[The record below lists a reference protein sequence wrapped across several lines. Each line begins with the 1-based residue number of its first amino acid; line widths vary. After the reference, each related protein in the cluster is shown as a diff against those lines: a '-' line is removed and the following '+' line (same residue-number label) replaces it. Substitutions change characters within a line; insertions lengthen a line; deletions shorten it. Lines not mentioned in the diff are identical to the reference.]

1 MVDVAILDLVVDV
14 DIIGVEDLWV
24 VERWENWLLERIGEV
39 WVFIW
44 RLEASDAG
52 LQTFLFAESPVEQ
65 AEVAVGD
72 VQGAGDVDGVV

>member
-1 MVDVAILDLVVDV
+1 MVDVAVLYLVVDV

-24 VERWENWLLERIGEV
+24 VERWEDWLLQRIGKV

-52 LQTFLFAESPVEQ
+52 LQAFLFAECPVE
-65 AEVAVGD
+65 
-72 VQGAGDVDGVV
+72 